1 MSHRF
6 WISLAIAG
14 TAATGCQAPTPV
26 VGQLAIAEAPSAPSA
41 RVLANAT
48 TSYSSVVTTVAG
60 TGTAGFMEGP
70 AASARFNTPQGLA
83 IDPAGVLYV
92 ADTFNMSVRTITPTG
107 LVITAGFPAAL
118 GKLVLPTSVAV
129 TPMGLAV
136 LETAKNRIQFLS
148 ATGVVTPFVG
158 GAIKS
163 QGQGLLP
170 GTYGHADGRGAEARF
185 QSMGD
190 IAMAANGLLYI
201 TDRNRVRMA
210 YPDGTVMTIA
220 GVEKVGHVDGDGG
233 LARFN
238 TLRGIAIHPSG
249 SVYVVDSGNHRIRC
263 VTAAAPNDP
272 GNVSVG
278 PVAGGE
284 PGYADSQ
291 NPRTARFKSPTDI
304 AIDAL
309 GNAYVTDTGNHCIR
323 KIFPDGSV
331 ITLAGTGIAGTT
343 DGPGN
348 TAQFSSPNGI
358 VVDAAGNLYV
368 TDGKN
373 HKVRKI
379 VQL

>member
-14 TAATGCQAPTPV
+14 TATSGCQAPTPV
-26 VGQLAIAEAPSAPSA
+26 AGQLAIGSAPSAPSA

-48 TSYSSVVTTVAG
+48 TSYSSTVTTIAG

-70 AASARFNTPQGLA
+70 AANARFNTPQGLA

-92 ADTFNMSVRTITPTG
+92 ADTFNMSVRTVTPTG
-107 LVITAGFPAAL
+107 MVITAGFPAAL

-136 LETAKNRIQFLS
+136 LESAKNRIQFLS
-148 ATGVVTPFVG
+148 PTGVVTPFVG

-170 GTYGHADGRGAEARF
+170 GTYGFADGRGAEARF

-190 IAMAANGLLYI
+190 LAMGANGMLYI

-210 YPDGTVMTIA
+210 YPDGTVQTIA
-220 GVEKVGHVDGDGG
+220 GVEKVGHVNGDGG

-238 TLRGIAIHPSG
+238 TLRGIAIHPNG
-249 SVYVVDSGNHRIRC
+249 GVYVVDSGNHRIRC

-284 PGYADSQ
+284 PGYADS
-291 NPRTARFKSPTDI
+291 PDSRAARFLNPTDI
-304 AIDAL
+304 AVDAL

-331 ITLAGTGIAGTT
+331 ITLAGTGVAGNA
-343 DGPGN
+343 DGPGSA
-348 TAQFSSPNGI
+348 AQFSSPNSI